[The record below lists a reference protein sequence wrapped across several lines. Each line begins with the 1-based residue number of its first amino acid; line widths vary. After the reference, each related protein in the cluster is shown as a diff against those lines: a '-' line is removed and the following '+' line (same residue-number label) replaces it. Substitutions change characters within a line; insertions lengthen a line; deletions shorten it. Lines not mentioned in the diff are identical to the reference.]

1 MPEGSATLYI
11 KYLFVE
17 GFKSFPEPSGLELQ
31 AGVCV
36 FVGANGTG
44 KSNLT
49 DAVTWALGENDLA
62 RLRCRSGEDLVFAGS
77 EELLPLSSC
86 EVTLVLDPRPE
97 RLRLAGL
104 PAEVCKHGHA
114 AEHTRDIP
122 DGALTITRRA
132 ARDGVTSF
140 FLDGVEASEADVR
153 ARLAD
158 LGVASPP
165 VSAIRQGELDRLLL
179 LDSGARR
186 RLVEETV
193 GIPELGL
200 RHERLCS
207 ERSAALLR
215 RERLIGERTEAV
227 ERAADLETE
236 AHALERMRALE
247 AEQASLRAEALL
259 RALPPDAETR
269 VDGSPTTYD
278 LLNLLGLS
286 EAAESDR
293 RSDSWATLRLQLE
306 QCEGRIAELGPVNTR
321 AGADLAAARTHLAGI
336 DGLLTAGDDEAALLG
351 AQIDSLN
358 TKMATLF
365 AEGLE
370 RIEGRF
376 RSHYELL
383 APGGEASLPIV
394 EGKDGPGVDI
404 LVRPPGKVLDRV
416 SVLSGGERSLA
427 ALSLAL
433 AVFQELDSPFFVL
446 DEVEPALDD
455 TNIRRV
461 QAVLDSV
468 ADSRQLLVVS
478 HQQRAKE
485 TGDVVFGVER
495 NLDGA
500 SQVKFRFEPQT
511 RRLEVFRR
519 TWASDSLRR
528 FPGDKVTPAPG
539 LASNAPTR
547 GRVMAGGT
555 GSPMQATLMDVRGPR
570 SGAYRPQE
578 DGPWEGV
585 WEAFGNPDSTGKSAP
600 KEADPPK
607 KTCC

>member
-1 MPEGSATLYI
+1 MYI

-17 GFKSFPEPSGLELQ
+17 GFKSFPEASGLELA

-62 RLRCRSGEDLVFAGS
+62 RLRCRSAEDLVFAGS
-77 EELLPLSSC
+77 EELIPMGDC

-97 RLRLAGL
+97 RLRLDGL

-122 DGALTITRRA
+122 DGELTITRRA
-132 ARDGVTSF
+132 ARDGETSF
-140 FLDGVEASEADVR
+140 LLDGAEASEGDVR
-153 ARLAD
+153 DRLSR

-165 VSAIRQGELDRLLL
+165 VSAIRQGELERLLL
-179 LDSGARR
+179 LDPGARR
-186 RLVEETV
+186 RVIEEAV

-200 RHERLCS
+200 RHELLCS
-207 ERSAALLR
+207 KRSGALLR

-227 ERAADLETE
+227 ERTADLELE
-236 AHALERMRALE
+236 AHALERMRGLE
-247 AEQASLRAEALL
+247 AEQAQLRAEALL
-259 RALPPDAETR
+259 RALPRDAEAR
-269 VDGSPTTYD
+269 PDGPPTTHE
-278 LLNLLGLS
+278 LLDLLGLS
-286 EAAESDR
+286 AAAGGDPR
-293 RSDSWATLRLQLE
+293 ADSWQALRLQLE
-306 QCEGRIAELGPVNTR
+306 HCRAQMAELGPVNTR
-321 AGADLAAARTHLAGI
+321 AGADLTAARDHLAGI
-336 DGLLTAGDDEAALLG
+336 DGLLAAGDDEATLLE

-365 AEGLE
+365 SEGLE
-370 RIEGRF
+370 RVESRF

-383 APGGEASLPIV
+383 APGGEASLPKV
-394 EGKDGPGVDI
+394 EDKDGPGVDI
-404 LVRPPGKVLDRV
+404 LVRPPGKLLDRV
-416 SVLSGGERSLA
+416 SMLSGGERSLA

-455 TNIRRV
+455 SNIRRV

-519 TWASDSLRR
+519 TWASDALRR
-528 FPGDKVTPAPG
+528 YPGDKVTPAPG
-539 LASNAPTR
+539 LASNAPAGR
-547 GRVMAGGT
+547 RVMAGGA
-555 GSPMQATLMDVRGPR
+555 GSPMQATLMDIRGPR
-570 SGAYRPQE
+570 SGAPAYRPQE

-585 WEAFGNPDSTGKSAP
+585 WEAYGNPDSTGRSVPEK
-600 KEADPPK
+600 ADPPK